1 MGNAFRALIL
11 SMTLATG
18 MAVSLAG
25 VVAIFLFA
33 SSAQAQDFQPP
44 RPPPMDPNADFDDM
58 DEELMEMGDE
68 GFRPPPP
75 PPPAGQSGV
84 GGPPNLGAPGG
95 AGFDRF
101 NGGTPMGGAVGGG
114 NFGGGATAPK
124 LKFKIVEGEFW
135 EKGKRRGRA
144 DRTSAKK

>member
-1 MGNAFRALIL
+1 MGIAFRALIL
-11 SMTLATG
+11 SMALATVT
-18 MAVSLAG
+18 A
-25 VVAIFLFA
+25 FP
-33 SSAQAQDFQPP
+33 AQAQDFQPP
-44 RPPPMDPNADFDDM
+44 RPPPLDPNADFDDM

-95 AGFDRF
+95 GAGFDRF
-101 NGGTPMGGAVGGG
+101 NGGTPMGGAMGGG

-135 EKGKRRGRA
+135 EKGKKRGRA